1 MKILVND
8 EIDTDLWEEFVSG
21 NPHAN
26 PFQTP
31 AFYELVNHAIPSSG
45 QAVCVF
51 DHGKIRALAVV
62 FLQKEKRFRSYFSR
76 RGLIFGGPLID
87 PDCTEALN
95 PLLEAISLLLRRRV
109 IYIET
114 RNLSDYEEYITKFSN
129 SGWIY
134 SNHLNCILDIKDRE
148 SVYNQMNATRRRQ
161 IRQSLKNG
169 ASYEVC
175 RGLNDLE
182 EFYSLLNKF
191 YTKVIRLP
199 LPPPEI
205 FKAFFQYNFGKIFVV
220 RHNGRIIG
228 GSICPILENK
238 TIYSYYYYG
247 LKDYHKNIYP
257 SHLSIV
263 AAIEYA
269 VDNNLGKLDFM
280 GAGKSGTDY
289 GVRDYK
295 LQFGGHLVEYGR
307 FIRIERPSLYR
318 IGKMGLGIIRHLG
331 I

>member
-1 MKILVND
+1 MKIQIND
-8 EIDTDLWEEFVSG
+8 EIDTDLWEEFVYG

-31 AFYELVNHAIPSSG
+31 AFYKLVNHAMPSSG

-51 DHGKIRALAVV
+51 DQGQIRALAVV
-62 FLQKEKRFRSYFSR
+62 FLQKEKRLKSYFSR

-87 PDCTEALN
+87 PDCTEALY
-95 PLLEAISLLLRRRV
+95 PLLAGVSELLRRKV

-114 RNLSDYEEYITKFSN
+114 RNLSNYEKYIREFSN
-129 SGWIY
+129 NGWIY
-134 SNHLNCILDIKDRE
+134 SSHLNCVLDIKDRN
-148 SVYNQMNATRRRQ
+148 SVYYQMNASRRRQ
-161 IRQSLKNG
+161 IRQSFDNG

-175 RGLNDLE
+175 RDLNDLE

-191 YTKVIRLP
+191 YTKEIRLP
-199 LPPPEI
+199 LPPPEL
-205 FKAFFQYNFGKIFVV
+205 FKAFFQYNFGKIFIV

-238 TIYSYYYYG
+238 TIYTYYYYG
-247 LKDYHKNIYP
+247 LRDYHKKIFP
-257 SHLSIV
+257 SHLSV
-263 AAIEYA
+263 LAAIEYA
-269 VDNNLGKLDFM
+269 VQNNLGKLDFM
-280 GAGKSGTDY
+280 GAGKSGIDY
-289 GVRDYK
+289 GVREYK
-295 LQFGGHLVEYGR
+295 LQFGGYLVENGR
-307 FIRIERPSLYR
+307 FIKIEQPSIYK

>member
-1 MKILVND
+1 MRIQVND
-8 EIDTDLWEEFVSG
+8 EIDTNIWEEFVSG

-31 AFYELVNHAIPSSG
+31 AFYKLVNHAMPSSG
-45 QAVCVF
+45 LAVCVS
-51 DHGKIRALAVV
+51 DQGQIRALAVV
-62 FLQKEKRFRSYFSR
+62 FLQKEKGSRSYFSR
-76 RGLIFGGPLID
+76 RGIVFGGPLID
-87 PDCTEALN
+87 PDCAEALN
-95 PLLEAISLLLRRRV
+95 PLLEAVSLLLCRRV

-114 RNLSDYEEYITKFSN
+114 RNLSDYEKYIREFSN

-134 SNHLNCILDIKDRE
+134 SSHLNCVLDIKDRE
-148 SVYNQMNATRRRQ
+148 SAYDQMNANRRRQ
-161 IRQSLKNG
+161 IRQSFENG

-175 RGLNDLE
+175 RDLDDLE

-191 YTKVIRLP
+191 YTKEIRLP
-199 LPPPEI
+199 LPPAEL

-228 GSICPILENK
+228 GSICPILDNK
-238 TIYSYYYYG
+238 TIYTYYYYG
-247 LKDYHKNIYP
+247 LRDYHKRIFP
-257 SHLSIV
+257 SHLSVV

-269 VDNNLGKLDFM
+269 VNNNLGKLDFM
-280 GAGKSGTDY
+280 GAGKPGVDY
-289 GVRDYK
+289 GVREYK

-307 FIRIERPSLYR
+307 FFKIERPSLYR